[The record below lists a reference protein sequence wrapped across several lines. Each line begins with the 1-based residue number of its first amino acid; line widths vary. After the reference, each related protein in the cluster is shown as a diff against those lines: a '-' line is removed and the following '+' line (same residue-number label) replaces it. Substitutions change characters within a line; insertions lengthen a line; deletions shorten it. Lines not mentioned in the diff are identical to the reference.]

1 MGRWLA
7 VAAVVVPA
15 WAPFVAHAG
24 TIADRPLPERPPAD
38 QHVPAAYAVDLPAS
52 HGSVP
57 NDGWALR
64 ATLQGRS
71 MDPLESHD
79 WAADPHVQPHDVEA
93 GWGWRQGGA
102 TALIGY
108 ESHDFGPRRQRTARA
123 MERDPNEP
131 PPVSS
136 PGVLGFSL
144 VLHGR

>member
-7 VAAVVVPA
+7 IAMV
-15 WAPFVAHAG
+15 WAPIVAHAG
-24 TIADRPLPERPPAD
+24 TSVDRPLPDRPSAD
-38 QHVPAAYAVDLPAS
+38 QPVATAYAVNPPAS
-52 HGSVP
+52 HSYVAAA
-57 NDGWALR
+57 DGWALR

-71 MDPLESHD
+71 MDPLQSRD

-108 ESHDFGPRRQRTARA
+108 ESHDFGPRQQQTARA
-123 MERDPNEP
+123 LERDPNQP